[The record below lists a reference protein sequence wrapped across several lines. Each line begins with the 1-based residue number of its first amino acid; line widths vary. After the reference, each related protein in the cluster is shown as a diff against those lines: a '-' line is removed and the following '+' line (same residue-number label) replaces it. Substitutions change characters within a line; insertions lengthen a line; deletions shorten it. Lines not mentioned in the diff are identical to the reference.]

1 MLHIHRSERADAL
14 VAPLARV
21 LADPPDDPF
30 TPDVVAVPTRGV
42 ERWLAQRLS
51 HHLGDDGRGAG
62 VCANVD
68 FGSPSR
74 LVASAVAAVTGV
86 DPDDDPWRR
95 ERLVWPVLQVV
106 DASLDEPWAAPLAR
120 HVGGPD
126 DAVRRSRRVALAQR
140 VADLFSGYARQRP
153 SVLVAWRAGD
163 TTDGVGD
170 AVPADLTWQPALWR
184 RVRDLLD
191 APGPAEVLTDAV
203 AALERDPDVVDLP
216 GRLSVFGPTRL
227 PEDQRRVLL
236 ALARHRDVHLWLPHP
251 SPALWDAVAATL
263 PDVAV
268 PGPGV
273 LRREHLPAVSRH
285 PLLTSTARD
294 SVELQVRL
302 TAVSDLPVPDVPVPD
317 LSGAGVAVVH
327 HAAPAPPATLLG
339 ALQASLRADEPDPA
353 VPLRLDAA
361 DRSVQLHACHGRSRQ
376 VEVLREVLVGLFA
389 ADPTLEPRDVVVLC
403 PDVETFAP
411 LVTATFGSV
420 ADGTVG
426 GHPGQRLRVSLADR
440 GAGAVNPVLAVVATL
455 LRLAD
460 GRVTASDVLDLAAA
474 APVRRRFRLTD
485 DDLDRWRAWAVE
497 VGVRWGEDGT
507 RRERFGIDPRVRQG
521 TWDAA
526 LDRVLLGVAMAEEDA
541 RFVGAALP
549 LDDVGSTDVEVA
561 GRFTELV
568 TRLTDLLA
576 GLSGSRPLG
585 EWLDT
590 LDRAVTL
597 LTDPAPDD
605 AWQTAQARRV
615 LGAVRTSG
623 ETHAGSRLALED
635 VRALLADRLTGRP
648 TRSGFRTGALTVC
661 SLEPMRAVPH
671 RVVCLLGMDDT
682 VFPRSASPD
691 GDDLLARAACVGER
705 DRRTEDRQI
714 FLDAVGAAAE
724 HLVVLHTGADE
735 RTGAVRPPAVPVAEL
750 LDTLD
755 RIAVAPAGGPARDHV
770 VVRHPL
776 QAVGEPNFVP
786 GALGTPGPFSH
797 DDAAL
802 AGAVAGRGDRA
813 TPGLLVT
820 EPLAVEPPGGSEV
833 DLDDLVAV
841 LEHPVRWFV
850 TKCLGVRLTL
860 DADEVDDRLPLSLD
874 PLVGWGAGDRILT
887 ATLAGADPQQV
898 FQAEWRRGQ
907 APPRRLGFA
916 ALTTVMDRV
925 RPLHAT
931 AASAMSTGEAR
942 AVDLAV
948 TLPSGVSVVGTVP
961 GVHGERVVRA
971 EYSKLAPKHR
981 LRSWVQVLALAAA
994 HPGTSWETGTIGR
1007 APVSAPRAAWSR
1019 IAAPEHAEAV
1029 RLLDDLVRL
1038 RAEAARAPLPVPPEA
1053 AHAYAVTRDRG
1064 AVDAAAAL
1072 GEARYTWGGGFEK
1085 TDAYHVLCWGP
1096 GVALDTFVGVPTD
1109 DDRRTLPGETTRFGA
1124 LARRVWEPLLERE
1137 EKGTS

>member
-14 VAPLARV
+14 VAPLAEV
-21 LADPPDDPF
+21 LAAPPDDPF

-51 HHLGDDGRGAG
+51 HHLGDGGTGAG

-86 DPDDDPWRR
+86 EPDDDPWRR

-106 DASLDEPWAAPLAR
+106 DAALEEPWAAPLAR
-120 HVGGPD
+120 YVGGPD

-140 VADLFSGYARQRP
+140 VADLFSAYARQRP
-153 SVLVAWRAGD
+153 ALPVAWHDGEDSDGAG
-163 TTDGVGD
+163 
-170 AVPADLTWQPALWR
+170 APVPSDLAWQPELWR
-184 RVRDLLD
+184 RVRDLLA
-191 APGPAEVLTDAV
+191 APSPAEVLADAV
-203 AALERDPDVVDLP
+203 AVLERDPAAVDLP
-216 GRLSVFGPTRL
+216 SRLSVFGPTRL
-227 PEDQRRVLL
+227 PEDELRVLH

-251 SPALWDAVAATL
+251 SPALWDRVAAL
-263 PDVAV
+263 PAR
-268 PGPGV
+268 PGRS
-273 LRREHLPAVSRH
+273 RRADLPAVALH

-294 SVELQVRL
+294 SVEMQLRL
-302 TAVSDLPVPDVPVPD
+302 TGAFDADEADVVET
-317 LSGAGVAVVH
+317 H
-327 HAAPAPPATLLG
+327 HPAPAPPATVLG
-339 ALQASLRADEPDPA
+339 ALQASLRDDDPDPA
-353 VPLRLDAA
+353 APLVIAPD
-361 DRSVQLHACHGRSRQ
+361 DRSVQVHACHGRSRQ

-403 PDVETFAP
+403 PDVEAFAP
-411 LVTATFGSV
+411 LVTATFGAV
-420 ADGTVG
+420 GDGTTAA
-426 GHPGQRLRVSLADR
+426 HPGQRLRVSLADR
-440 GAGAVNPVLAVVATL
+440 GAGVLNPVLGVVSTL

-460 GRVTASDVLDLAAA
+460 GRVTASEVLDLAAS
-474 APVRRRFRLTD
+474 APVRRRFRLSD
-485 DDLDRWRAWAVE
+485 DDLDRWRGWAVE
-497 VGVRWGEDGT
+497 VGVRWGEDGA

-541 RFVGAALP
+541 RFVGSALP
-549 LDDVGSTDVEVA
+549 LDDVGSTDVEVV
-561 GRFTELV
+561 GRFSELV
-568 TRLTDLLA
+568 ARLTELLA
-576 GLSGSRPLG
+576 GLTGSRPL
-585 EWLDT
+585 EDWLDT

-615 LGAVRTSG
+615 LAGVRTSG
-623 ETHAGSRLALED
+623 EAHAGSRLALED
-635 VRALLADRLTGRP
+635 VRALLADRLAGRP

-661 SLEPMRAVPH
+661 SMEPMRAVPH

-691 GDDLLARAACVGER
+691 GDDLLARDACVGER

-714 FLDAVGAAAE
+714 FLDALGAAAE

-735 RTGAVRPPAVPVAEL
+735 RTGAARPPAVPVAEL

-755 RIAVAPAGGPARDHV
+755 RLAVPADGGRAREHV

-797 DDAAL
+797 DAAAL
-802 AGAVAGRGDRA
+802 AGAVAGRADRTA
-813 TPGLLVT
+813 PGLLVT
-820 EPLAVEPPGGSEV
+820 EPLPVSAAPVEV

-841 LEHPVRWFV
+841 LEHPARWFV
-850 TKCLGVRLTL
+850 TRALGVRLTL
-860 DADEVDDRLPLSLD
+860 EADEVDDRLPLSLD

-907 APPRRLGFA
+907 APPRRLGHA
-916 ALTTVMDRV
+916 ALSNVMDRV
-925 RPLHAT
+925 KPVYAT
-931 AASAMSTGEAR
+931 ASNAMSTGKPR
-942 AVDLAV
+942 SVDLTVA
-948 TLPSGVSVVGTVP
+948 LPSGVTVVGTVP
-961 GVHGERVVRA
+961 GVHGDRVVRA

-994 HPGTSWETGTIGR
+994 HPGTAWETGTVGR

-1038 RAEAARAPLPVPPEA
+1038 RTEAARAPLPAPPEA

-1064 AVDAAAAL
+1064 AVDVAAAL

-1085 TDAYHVLCWGP
+1085 NDAYHVLCWGP
-1096 GVALDTFVGVPTD
+1096 GVALDAFAGLPTD
-1109 DDRRTLPGETTRFGA
+1109 DDRRALPGETTRFGA
-1124 LARRVWEPLLERE
+1124 LARRVWDPLLERE
-1137 EKGTS
+1137 EKGTA

>member
-1 MLHIHRSERADAL
+1 VLHIHRSERADAL
-14 VAPLARV
+14 VAPLAAV
-21 LADPPDDPF
+21 LATPPDDPF

-51 HHLGDDGRGAG
+51 HLLGDGGTGAG
-62 VCANVD
+62 VCANVG

-86 DPDDDPWRR
+86 EPDDDPWRR

-120 HVGGPD
+120 YVGGPD
-126 DAVRRSRRVALAQR
+126 DGVRRSRRLALAQR
-140 VADLFSGYARQRP
+140 VAGLFAAYAQQRP
-153 SVLVAWRAGD
+153 SLPVAWRDGD
-163 TTDGVGD
+163 LTDGAG
-170 AVPADLTWQPALWR
+170 APVPSDLAWQPELWR
-184 RVRDLLD
+184 RVRDLLA
-191 APGPAEVLTDAV
+191 APSPAEVVADAV
-203 AALERDPDVVDLP
+203 AVLERDPGVVDLP
-216 GRLSVFGPTRL
+216 SRLSVFGPTRL
-227 PEDQRRVLL
+227 PEDERRVLR

-251 SPALWDAVAATL
+251 SAALWDAVDAAPAGAGRRTDL
-263 PDVAV
+263 PVVA
-268 PGPGV
+268 
-273 LRREHLPAVSRH
+273 RH
-285 PLLTSTARD
+285 PLLASTARD

-302 TAVSDLPVPDVPVPD
+302 TGALDPD
-317 LSGAGVAVVH
+317 GGEVVGTH
-327 HAAPAPPATLLG
+327 HAARAPGATLLG
-339 ALQASLRADEPDPA
+339 ALQSSLRADAPDPA
-353 VPLRLDAA
+353 ERAVLDAR
-361 DRSVQLHACHGRSRQ
+361 DRSVQVHACHGRSRQ

-403 PDVETFAP
+403 PDVEAFAP
-411 LVTATFGSV
+411 LVTATFGAV
-420 ADGTVG
+420 GDGTAAV
-426 GHPGQRLRVSLADR
+426 HPGQRLRVSLADR
-440 GAGAVNPVLAVVATL
+440 GAGVVNPVLGVLSTL

-460 GRVTASDVLDLAAA
+460 GRVTASEVLDLAAS

-485 DDLDRWRAWAVE
+485 DDLDRWRGWAVE
-497 VGVRWGEDGT
+497 VGVRWGEDGA
-507 RRERFGIDPRVRQG
+507 RRARFGIDPQVRQG

-541 RFVGAALP
+541 RFVGPALP

-561 GRFTELV
+561 GRFSELV
-568 TRLTDLLA
+568 ARLTELLA
-576 GLSGSRPLG
+576 GLAGVRPLG
-585 EWLDT
+585 DWLDT

-615 LGAVRTSG
+615 LAGVRTAG
-623 ETHAGSRLALED
+623 EQHAGSRLALED
-635 VRALLADRLTGRP
+635 VRAVLADRLAGRP

-691 GDDLLARAACVGER
+691 GDDLLARDPCVGER
-705 DRRTEDRQI
+705 DRRSEDRQI
-714 FLDAVGAAAE
+714 FLDALGAAAE

-735 RTGAVRPPAVPVAEL
+735 RTGAARPPAVPVAEL

-755 RIAVAPAGGPARDHV
+755 RLAVTADGGPARAQV

-776 QAVGEPNFVP
+776 QPVGEPNFVP

-797 DDAAL
+797 DAAAL
-802 AGAVAGRGDRA
+802 AGAEAGRGHRA

-820 EPLAVEPPGGSEV
+820 EPLPVAPPGGAEV

-841 LEHPVRWFV
+841 LEHPARWFV
-850 TKCLGVRLTL
+850 TKSLGVRLAQ
-860 DADEVDDRLPLSLD
+860 DADEVDDRLPLAAD

-907 APPRRLGFA
+907 LPPRRLGHA
-916 ALTTVMDRV
+916 ALSNVMDRV
-925 RPLHAT
+925 RPVHAT
-931 AASAMSTGEAR
+931 ASNAMSTGEPR
-942 AVDLAV
+942 SVDLTV
-948 TLPSGVSVVGTVP
+948 TLPSGTTVVGTVP
-961 GVHGERVVRA
+961 GVHGGRVVRA

-981 LRSWVQVLALAAA
+981 LRSWAQVLALAAA

-1019 IAAPEHAEAV
+1019 IPAPDHAEAV

-1038 RAEAARAPLPVPPEA
+1038 RAEAARGPLPLPPEA

-1064 AVDAAAAL
+1064 AVDVVAAL
-1072 GEARYTWGGGFEK
+1072 REAAYTWGGGFEK
-1085 TDAYHVLCWGP
+1085 ADPYHVLCWGA
-1096 GVALDTFVGVPTD
+1096 GVGLDEFAGTPDD
-1109 DDRRTLPGETTRFGA
+1109 DDRRALPGETTRFGA
-1124 LARRVWEPLLERE
+1124 LARRVWDPLLERE
-1137 EKGTS
+1137 EKGTA